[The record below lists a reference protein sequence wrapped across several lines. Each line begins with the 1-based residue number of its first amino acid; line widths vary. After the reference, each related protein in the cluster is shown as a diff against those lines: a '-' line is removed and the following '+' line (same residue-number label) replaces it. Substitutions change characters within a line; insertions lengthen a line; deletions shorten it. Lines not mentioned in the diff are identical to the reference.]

1 MFRKKRQV
9 DSFVRIIY
17 VFISLNIVINI
28 NQVMGL
34 SKYSI
39 TKCGLNR
46 PTIDK
51 DCFDYSNSTNA
62 CCFYSY
68 AGDTGCVLLN
78 TRYKGG
84 KQYGG
89 LIVECFDN
97 FIGISRLSLFIFFLI
112 VYV

>member
-1 MFRKKRQV
+1 MYRNKRQV
-9 DSFVRIIY
+9 DSLLRIIS
-17 VFISLNIVINI
+17 VLIFINIVINF
-28 NQVMGL
+28 NTVMVL

-39 TKCGLNR
+39 TKCGLKR
-46 PTIDK
+46 PSEEK
-51 DCFDYSNSTNA
+51 DCLDYSNTTNA

-97 FIGISRLSLFIFFLI
+97 LIRIRILYLFIFFLI
-112 VYV
+112 V